1 MQTEFNVFFNTP
13 QSNTRQDYAN
23 ANKVNDWIFLSVKK
37 QTAFRSLI
45 AQESMK
51 NQINKILQNS
61 LYFFSSKLDFDMIS

>member
-1 MQTEFNVFFNTP
+1 MQKVQTEFNVFFNTP

-23 ANKVNDWIFLSVKK
+23 ANGVNAWVFLSVKK

-51 NQINKILQNS
+51 NQIN
-61 LYFFSSKLDFDMIS
+61 